1 MHDDDDVNDDLGN
14 DYIDNNVVVVDDARV
29 VNADIHI
36 VDDDVDD
43 VNDGGDDIVL
53 IVVDGVVDYV
63 SDDVV
68 VVACVVGV
76 PFLGGRGVG
85 CKRCAKVPFAS
96 PPSFLNPCTSYNLP
110 LVTPSPPKRNACHA
124 SYCCCRYL

>member
-76 PFLGGRGVG
+76 PFFGGERGG
-85 CKRCAKVPFAS
+85 
-96 PPSFLNPCTSYNLP
+96 L
-110 LVTPSPPKRNACHA
+110 
-124 SYCCCRYL
+124 